1 MKSAL
6 LTLAWFVCWIAL
18 CLSLGGCVTT
28 TTTSADGSVTV
39 TKQPAPGVLPFAGAM
54 LEAYSL
60 RAIIVREEKGGP
72 VDVYE
77 ARSKSVDSN
86 EMRFRELQAISP
98 EEISARW
105 KP

>member
-6 LTLAWFVCWIAL
+6 LTLAWLTCWIAL
-18 CLSLGGCVTT
+18 CLAMSGCVTT
-28 TTTSADGSVTV
+28 TTTSADGSVTI
-39 TKQPAPGVLPFAGAM
+39 TKAPAPGVLPFAGAM
-54 LEAYSL
+54 LEAYSP
-60 RAIIVREEKGGP
+60 RAIIVREEKGIR
-72 VDVYE
+72 VDVHE
-77 ARSKSVDSN
+77 AHSKSVDSN

>member
-1 MKSAL
+1 MKSLILML
-6 LTLAWFVCWIAL
+6 LWIFVIGWACLAF
-18 CLSLGGCVTT
+18 SSCVTT
-28 TTTSADGSVTV
+28 TTTSADGIVTI

-54 LEAYSL
+54 LEAYSP